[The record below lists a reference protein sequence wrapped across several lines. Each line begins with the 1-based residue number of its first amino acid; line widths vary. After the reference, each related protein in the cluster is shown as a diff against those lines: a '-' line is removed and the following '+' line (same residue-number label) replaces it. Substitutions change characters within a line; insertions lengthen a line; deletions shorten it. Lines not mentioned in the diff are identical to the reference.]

1 MEIYLAEMEP
11 IRESED
17 IQMSFIM
24 MVVSAAEI
32 SEMAKNGGNSLGLM
46 ETDGALLGELCG
58 FDGQCCAHH

>member
-1 MEIYLAEMEP
+1 
-11 IRESED
+11 
-17 IQMSFIM
+17 M

-32 SEMAKNGGNSLGLM
+32 SEMAKNGGNSLGLK